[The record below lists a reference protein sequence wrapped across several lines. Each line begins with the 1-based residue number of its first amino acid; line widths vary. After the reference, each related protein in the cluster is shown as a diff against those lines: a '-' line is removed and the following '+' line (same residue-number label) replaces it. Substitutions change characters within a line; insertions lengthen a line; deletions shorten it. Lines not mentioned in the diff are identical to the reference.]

1 MIGKYDSDFGVPK
14 KLSDAMKDNVVSIIE
29 KGKAQ
34 IVYEDSLDAATGRIR
49 HFKSIK
55 KPFKTLNGE
64 DNILVIAH
72 DVTDL
77 IGKEQALKKS
87 EEKLNDIL
95 ELVGE
100 GIWQWDMVTNT
111 VTHNHQWCKLLG
123 LSDDLLEHHLDFFAS
138 KIVPEHKDMVFERL
152 QNALKNNTEFTSQH
166 KLLKDDG
173 SAFWVEDRGKIVQKD
188 EKNNPTMIVGAIRD
202 ITAEKELE
210 EYSKNLNEALRNLR
224 QKEHELNDYL
234 KSASDFVWEVNTNGL
249 FTKVSNGIID
259 ILGYTDEEILKMT
272 PFDIM
277 EEDEAIRVK
286 SIFDELLKDEK
297 PIKELENWVVAK
309 DGTKHCMMT
318 NGIPF
323 YDEDGLFMGYRGTD
337 RDITRLKEQEETI
350 VKQEKRALM
359 GDMLE
364 NIAHQWRQPLSVIT
378 TSATGIQVQKELNTL
393 NDQKL
398 DDSINSIVNSAFHLS
413 NTIDDFRSFYK
424 NEAVATEFN
433 LCKAI
438 DKSLMLMSSKFKNR
452 EIEVIKKLEDINIVG
467 FKNEM
472 IQVFMNI
479 LSNAQDE
486 LQNINN
492 QKRIIII
499 ETKHTQDHIEISF
512 QDNAGGVPNDII
524 DNIFIQNFTTKAD
537 QDGTGIGLFMS
548 KNIIEKLNGTLEVEN
563 KEFKID
569 DNLYIGAKFTVTL
582 HIN

>member
-1 MIGKYDSDFGVPK
+1 
-14 KLSDAMKDNVVSIIE
+14 
-29 KGKAQ
+29 
-34 IVYEDSLDAATGRIR
+34 
-49 HFKSIK
+49 
-55 KPFKTLNGE
+55 
-64 DNILVIAH
+64 
-72 DVTDL
+72 
-77 IGKEQALKKS
+77 
-87 EEKLNDIL
+87 
-95 ELVGE
+95 
-100 GIWQWDMVTNT
+100 
-111 VTHNHQWCKLLG
+111 
-123 LSDDLLEHHLDFFAS
+123 
-138 KIVPEHKDMVFERL
+138 
-152 QNALKNNTEFTSQH
+152 
-166 KLLKDDG
+166 
-173 SAFWVEDRGKIVQKD
+173 
-188 EKNNPTMIVGAIRD
+188 
-202 ITAEKELE
+202 
-210 EYSKNLNEALRNLR
+210 
-224 QKEHELNDYL
+224 
-234 KSASDFVWEVNTNGL
+234 
-249 FTKVSNGIID
+249 
-259 ILGYTDEEILKMT
+259 
-272 PFDIM
+272 
-277 EEDEAIRVK
+277 
-286 SIFDELLKDEK
+286 
-297 PIKELENWVVAK
+297 
-309 DGTKHCMMT
+309 
-318 NGIPF
+318 
-323 YDEDGLFMGYRGTD
+323 
-337 RDITRLKEQEETI
+337 
-350 VKQEKRALM
+350 M

-378 TSATGIQVQKELNTL
+378 TSATAIQVEKELNTL
-393 NDQKL
+393 NDKKL
-398 DDSINSIVNSAFHLS
+398 DDSINSIVNSAIHLS

-433 LCKAI
+433 LCEAI